1 MLGKYVNHYTA
12 ALDSLNWTSILDNL
26 DNLFMTW
33 TVIKHLRGT

>member
-12 ALDSLNWTSILDNL
+12 ALGSLNWTSVL
-26 DNLFMTW
+26 DNLFVTW

>member
-12 ALDSLNWTSILDNL
+12 ALGSLNWTSVLDS
-26 DNLFMTW
+26 LFMTW